1 MTLVPATDTILGPLE
16 VGEVFFEH
24 DGPRLFVAQSR
35 AGNLFLAN
43 CVDEDEDEYTETY
56 LYVSVSRARMNLV
69 RSGHVPLRDVYTHA
83 EDGFVYQI
91 TAEYGKEVPT
101 NSLLTIPSN
110 QIQDDWLPLADAR
123 LDLETE
129 TLPSFNPENFRVE
142 SEEEFRTRIALEIH
156 PLHTRR
162 TEYSLRSLSR
172 LAGSFQDTLDSLA
185 QEERGRPTT
194 RGLIP
199 EEILQESE
207 LVFTGALA
215 ASFVLVLAPRSSP
228 TLVGHD
234 LVNKSTE
241 RLLELLQAADSQD
254 ELTKLLNRY
263 GMRARSKFRG
273 LLTIL
278 SDDETGA
285 GVFLADHLGRLSV
298 AEIHLDSVRH
308 ALSIIDDRNPDSE
321 KLELARVTL
330 VGVNLRT
337 GIFELFDNVAGQRY
351 SGQMSPGAKAQMSGL
366 PTGEE
371 HFYTASLLKTMEY
384 STMTSDVSSS
394 YRLLQILPVD
404 AFGGGFA
411 SSAE

>member
-1 MTLVPATDTILGPLE
+1 MTLVPATDTVLGPLDIS
-16 VGEVFFEH
+16 EVFFEH
-24 DGPRLFVAQSR
+24 DGPRLFIAQSG

-43 CVDEDEDEYTETY
+43 CVDEDEEEYTETY

-69 RSGHVPLRDVYTHA
+69 RSGYIQLRDVYTQA

-91 TAEYGKEVPT
+91 TAEYGRAIPGNRLV
-101 NSLLTIPSN
+101 TIPAN
-110 QIQDDWLPLADAR
+110 QIQEDWLPLADAR
-123 LDLETE
+123 LDLPTE
-129 TLPSFNPENFRVE
+129 TLPSFNPEKFRVD
-142 SEEEFRTRIALEIH
+142 SEGEFRTRIALEIYP
-156 PLHTRR
+156 PLMRR

-185 QEERGRPTT
+185 QEERGRPTA

-215 ASFVLVLAPRSSP
+215 ASFVLVLAPKSSP
-228 TLVGHD
+228 TLIGHD
-234 LVNKSTE
+234 LVNKSTA

-254 ELTKLLNRY
+254 ELTRLLSGY
-263 GMRARSKFRG
+263 GIRARSKFRS
-273 LLTIL
+273 LLTML

-285 GVFLADHLGRLSV
+285 GVFLADHLGQLSV
-298 AEIHLDSVRH
+298 AEIHLESVRH
-308 ALSIIDDRNPDSE
+308 ALSIIDDRSPDSE

-351 SGQMSPGAKAQMSGL
+351 SGQMAPEAKAQMSGL

-371 HFYTASLLKTMEY
+371 HFYTAALLKTMEY
-384 STMTSDVSSS
+384 STMTTDVTSS
-394 YRLLQILPVD
+394 YRLLRIHPINELL
-404 AFGGGFA
+404 
-411 SSAE
+411 